1 MLLDGSDTGLSK
13 LVIRIALFE
22 GRVYILYVLKIMW
35 DLRFVLLIARLGISP
50 DLPLLL
56 HTMSILRFPVFH
68 ASPLLV

>member
-56 HTMSILRFPVFH
+56 HTMSILRFPKFH